1 MKKTKTLSSNDFD
14 IDIDRDFEEQYE
26 EPVKSF
32 SKKQILESN
41 FYKDRRDALN
51 VLLDNGQRYSIN
63 EVNRILDE
71 FYGGQI

>member
-1 MKKTKTLSSNDFD
+1 MKKTKALSSNDFEIN
-14 IDIDRDFEEQYE
+14 IDSDFEEQYS
-26 EPVKSF
+26 EPVKNF